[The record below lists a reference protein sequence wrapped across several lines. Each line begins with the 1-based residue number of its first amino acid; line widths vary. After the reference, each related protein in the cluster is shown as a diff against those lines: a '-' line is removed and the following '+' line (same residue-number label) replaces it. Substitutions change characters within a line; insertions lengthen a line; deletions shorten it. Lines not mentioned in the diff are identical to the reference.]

1 MSKKVL
7 YEFAYSNLENREVH
21 ISEIASSKNG
31 EKCRCVCPY
40 CGAPMLAKIGEIRQK
55 HFSHKYYGE
64 YCTPKHANETALHK
78 LAKRTFEK
86 YSYIELP
93 SFYINGDS
101 DPNCNK
107 NDEKQLEKY
116 KCFDGYLFYYDN
128 VNVEENIG
136 NIIPDIILSS
146 NMGSLFV
153 EIAVTHKVDN
163 IKKEKIKEKNI
174 SCIEINLKEFYNCT
188 DFNLEKFE
196 KELILNTRL
205 KRWIFNKK
213 EGEFLSGLIT
223 RNKNLQKE
231 FLIKNQEKIF
241 IKREKFLALS
251 GEFKYGDNVGLITCD
266 SEEEIRKNISGT
278 KQVRDG
284 AGNRMVM
291 CIKCGKIDRAS
302 NFQYYG
308 TPSVNEGLCSK
319 CAKEERQKRK

>member
-1 MSKKVL
+1 M
-7 YEFAYSNLENREVH
+7 
-21 ISEIASSKNG
+21 
-31 EKCRCVCPY
+31 
-40 CGAPMLAKIGEIRQK
+40 
-55 HFSHKYYGE
+55 
-64 YCTPKHANETALHK
+64 
-78 LAKRTFEK
+78 
-86 YSYIELP
+86 
-93 SFYINGDS
+93 
-101 DPNCNK
+101 
-107 NDEKQLEKY
+107 EKY
-116 KCFDGYLFYYDN
+116 KCFDGYSFSYDN
-128 VNVEENIG
+128 VSVEENIG

-146 NMGSLFV
+146 KIGALFV

-213 EGEFLSGLIT
+213 EGEFLNGLIY
-223 RNKNLQKE
+223 RNEKLQKE
-231 FLIKNQEKIF
+231 FLIKHQEKVLIER
-241 IKREKFLALS
+241 KKFLASLD
-251 GEFKYGDNVGLITCD
+251 EFEFEDKIGLIICD
-266 SEEEIRKNISGT
+266 SEDEIKKNISGT
-278 KQVRDG
+278 KQVRDSS
-284 AGNRMVM
+284 GNRIVM